1 MSNPLAELQNQI
13 ILSQIPLS
21 QIFEGMRVIIR
32 EEIKAERS
40 AEAINTLINSTEARK
55 LFYPELSKSTLY
67 RWCKD
72 GLINKKRIGGKVV
85 FLKSE
90 IEEAAKSLKLYN
102 KKAG

>member
-1 MSNPLAELQNQI
+1 MLNPLTDLQNQI

-21 QIFEGMRVIIR
+21 QIFDGLREIIR
-32 EEIKAERS
+32 EEIKAEKS
-40 AEAINTLINSTEARK
+40 AEAVNALISSTEARK

-67 RWCKD
+67 RWCKG

-90 IEEAAKSLKLYN
+90 IEEAAKTLKLYN